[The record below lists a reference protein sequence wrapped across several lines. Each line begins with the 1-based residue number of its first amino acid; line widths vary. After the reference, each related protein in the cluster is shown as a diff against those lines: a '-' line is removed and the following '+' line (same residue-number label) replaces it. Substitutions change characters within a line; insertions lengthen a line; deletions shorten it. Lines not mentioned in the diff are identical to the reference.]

1 MQNMIDVPS
10 SQASGITVP
19 EIRYLITPN
28 RSMDRRQATG
38 LVLGVAGATFLVA
51 GALALRYGAWPILPF
66 AGLEVAL
73 LAYVV
78 YRVQA
83 DCNNHEVVVLD
94 ELHLDV
100 TRRVGGEVQSHRFN
114 RHWVRVNLRQSRAR
128 NLPSRLQVGSHGKFV
143 EIGACLT
150 NDERA
155 SLANHL
161 AARLAG
167 AAAEENFRNSTGEPR
182 Q

>member
-1 MQNMIDVPS
+1 MIDAPS
-10 SQASGITVP
+10 SQASGIPVP

-28 RSMDRRQATG
+28 RSLDRRQAAW
-38 LVLGVAGATFLVA
+38 LVGVIAGATFVVA
-51 GALALRYGAWPILPF
+51 GTLALRYGAWPILPF
-66 AGLEVAL
+66 AGFEVAL

-78 YRVQA
+78 HRVQSEC
-83 DCNNHEVVVLD
+83 DNHEVVVLD
-94 ELHLDV
+94 EAHLDV
-100 TRRVGGEVQSHRFN
+100 TRHVGREVRSHRFN
-114 RHWVRVNLRQSRAR
+114 RHWVRVNLRQSGAR

-150 NDERA
+150 DDERV

-167 AAAEENFRNSTGEPR
+167 AAAQKNFRKSTGEPR